1 MYNTSERAFEITERK
16 RKMKKLSLLFLG
28 MLLAGC
34 TSNAAVQA
42 TATPEASTTP
52 VAADVD
58 TFTSAS
64 KDKYYYKDSAL
75 TDDALWN
82 VMATYQ
88 AAPTIATVNPD
99 GTPNLAVFM
108 PGMPMELNGERYF
121 VFGLAD
127 NQTKLNLEANKV
139 GVLSLYQYNPSAE
152 DKMERNVGARI
163 RFEIVEDSAII
174 DELNKAN
181 DNAIREGSI
190 ICHVVEVLPLG

>member
-1 MYNTSERAFEITERK
+1 MCTKYQLIVYNTLERAFKIIERK
-16 RKMKKLSLLFLG
+16 RKMKKLSLLFLS
-28 MLLAGC
+28 MLLVGC

-42 TATPEASTTP
+42 TATPEASTAP
-52 VAADVD
+52 VAATVD

-139 GVLSLYQYNPSAE
+139 GVLSLYQQCCSW
-152 DKMERNVGARI
+152 
-163 RFEIVEDSAII
+163 
-174 DELNKAN
+174 
-181 DNAIREGSI
+181 
-190 ICHVVEVLPLG
+190 C